1 MRTLAI
7 FNQKGGV
14 GKTTTAVNLAALW
27 AKQGHEVLLVDLDA
41 QGNATTTFGFRPPP
55 PYGVFDLLTG
65 HAEMDQ
71 VMAKTGIERLSLLP
85 STPSMSILDVTLAA
99 MDEPEA
105 LLKHALQ
112 KLNGRFEYVV
122 LDCPPTLALPAAN
135 ALTAADEILIPTQCY
150 RYAQDGLH
158 ATWANVKR
166 VCRHLNPSLRV
177 NGILLIGA
185 DATEVGIRTAKM
197 IREEFGGRVY
207 PVDIPA
213 DSTVVIA
220 EEEDLPLV
228 CTHPGSPAAKAYDE
242 LSTLVSA
249 RLFAGGADHIH
260 GFLSADEDEPT
271 YKREP
276 AWTDEVAKD

>member
-1 MRTLAI
+1 MRTLAV

-27 AKQGHEVLLVDLDA
+27 AMQGHEVLLVDLDA

-65 HAEMDQ
+65 HAQMDQ
-71 VMAKTGIERLSLLP
+71 VMAKTGIPRLSLLP
-85 STPSMSILDVTLAA
+85 STPSLSILDITLAA

-112 KLNGRFEYVV
+112 GLDGRFEYVV
-122 LDCPPTLALPAAN
+122 IDCPPTLALPAAN
-135 ALTAADEILIPTQCY
+135 ALTAANEILIPTQCY

-166 VCRHLNPSLRV
+166 VCRHLNPALRV

-185 DATEVGIRTAKM
+185 DATEVGIRTGKT
-197 IREEFGGRVY
+197 IREEFGERVF
-207 PVDIPA
+207 PIDIPA
-213 DSTVVIA
+213 DPMVVAA
-220 EEEDLPLV
+220 EDEDMPMV
-228 CTHPGSPAAKAYDE
+228 CSHPNSPAAKAYDE
-242 LSTLVSA
+242 LSALVSA
-249 RLFAGGADHIH
+249 RLFAGGADRVH
-260 GFLSADEDEPT
+260 GFLSADEDEPP
-271 YKREP
+271 YGKEP
-276 AWTDEVAKD
+276 AWIDKVTEG